1 MCDWIYRIAAP
12 FVLSA
17 VAFFVAA
24 DEPETVTVLAG
35 FVVKQDVIYGA
46 QSDKQRLDIVYPAE
60 GKSALPLVV
69 HFHSGGWYTGGKS
82 AFQMLNM
89 LAEAGYASAS
99 VGYRLS
105 DEAPFPAAVE
115 DCKLAV
121 RFLRAHAPEY
131 RIDPD
136 HIGAIGASAGG
147 HLAAML
153 AVTTKDDGLEG
164 IGGYN
169 EQSSAVQAAVA
180 VCAPLNLE
188 VPLSLNIHGD
198 DPVVVRFLGGPLS
211 EMREAARRAS
221 PIAYVKPSTPPI
233 YLLHGTADKRVHSGQ
248 STAMAETLTK
258 AGVPHEIVLVEGGN
272 HGMGIAREPQ
282 AFAEIVKFLNKY
294 LKPAPKTP

>member
-1 MCDWIYRIAAP
+1 MREWLCRIAAA
-12 FVLSA
+12 FVWCTA
-17 VAFFVAA
+17 TFYVAA
-24 DEPETVTVLAG
+24 EEPDAIPAPAG
-35 FVVKQDVIYGA
+35 FAVKQDVTYGT
-46 QSDKQRLDIVYPAE
+46 QSEKQRLDIMYPAE
-60 GKSALPLVV
+60 GKTALPLVV

-99 VGYRLS
+99 IGYRLS

-121 RFLRAHAPEY
+121 RWLRAHAAEY

-147 HLAAML
+147 HLSAML

-164 IGGYN
+164 SGGYDD
-169 EQSSAVQAAVA
+169 QSSAIQAAVA

-188 VPLSLNIHGD
+188 VPLSLTIQGD
-198 DPVVVRFLGGPLS
+198 DPVVVRFLGGPLA
-211 EMREAARRAS
+211 EKREAARRAS
-221 PIAYVKPSTPPI
+221 PIAYVKATTPPI

-248 STAMAETLTK
+248 STDMSEALKK
-258 AGVPHEIVLVEGGN
+258 AGVPHVIGLVEGGI

-282 AFAEIVKFLNKY
+282 AFTEIVKFLDTH
-294 LKPAPKTP
+294 LKPSAPKP